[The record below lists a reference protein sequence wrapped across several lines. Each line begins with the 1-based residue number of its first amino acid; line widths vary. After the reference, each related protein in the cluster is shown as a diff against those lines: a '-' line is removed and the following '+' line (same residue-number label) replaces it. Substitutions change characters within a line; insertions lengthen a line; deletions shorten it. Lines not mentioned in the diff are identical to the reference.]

1 MNCDN
6 NKARR
11 QVGVSIRA
19 ISNWIWF
26 HSSRMFWRN
35 ECLNEM
41 ETNSD
46 WNWARM
52 KRGLKGMEK
61 INLNCWFELI
71 WIHAAHSSRPSLIFA
86 FFNSMLRRKLKRCRA
101 SVFSMPGFTHSIC
114 ANVCLFPAA
123 KGGRFEWKEKNRLLL
138 EKKTKSASF
147 VFPAPNEKRR
157 CSWRQQKEE
166 FHSLHSIKP
175 IRHQFIHCFLELIK
189 WKLKLKTFNLVWIY
203 LMKAMKWTWRMAD
216 AYIVYSGWIG
226 R

>member
-101 SVFSMPGFTHSIC
+101 SVCGISLLLFNLISL
-114 ANVCLFPAA
+114 VLFPACLKLA
-123 KGGRFEWKEKNRLLL
+123 LIAAFIS
-138 EKKTKSASF
+138 T
-147 VFPAPNEKRR
+147 
-157 CSWRQQKEE
+157 
-166 FHSLHSIKP
+166 
-175 IRHQFIHCFLELIK
+175 FIHFNPARLIE
-189 WKLKLKTFNLVWIY
+189 WSW
-203 LMKAMKWTWRMAD
+203 MKRTQQQLN
-216 AYIVYSGWIG
+216 
-226 R
+226 